1 MTLAVLA
8 LGANLPFEGRPAEA
22 NLRRVM
28 KELGSF
34 EGTRVLANSRL
45 WRSMPVL
52 AEGPLFW
59 NACCLLDTSLEPL
72 ELLEQL
78 LLLERCWGRLREQ
91 RPERVLA
98 AARTLDL
105 DLIWI
110 EGQISNSPVLCLPH
124 PRAASRAFVLGPLM
138 DLEPWLGQ
146 RFTLP
151 KPLTGEP
158 CASHELW
165 QQLPEAVRLEC
176 QPVAEPIDPVEIAA

>member
-8 LGANLPFEGRPAEA
+8 LGANLPFEGRSAEA

-28 KELGSF
+28 KELGSL
-34 EGTRVLANSRL
+34 EATRVLAHSRL
-45 WRSMPVL
+45 WRSVPVL

-59 NACCLLDTSLEPL
+59 NACSLVDTSLEPL

-91 RPERVLA
+91 RPESALA

-105 DLIWI
+105 DLIWMK
-110 EGQISNSPVLCLPH
+110 GHTSSSPVLCLPH

-146 RFTLP
+146 QLTLP
-151 KPLTGEP
+151 SPLTGEP
-158 CASHELW
+158 CASRELW
-165 QQLPEAVRLEC
+165 QELPEAMRLEC
-176 QPVAEPIDPVEIAA
+176 QPVAEPMDPVEMAA